1 MFSEFRSRYPTGCL
15 ISEFVTVDRAQ
26 YIVRV
31 LVVVDGVTLSAALAA
46 ASSVEEAEEK
56 ARMRA
61 LAVLPVSAS
70 FAAKAVPSEVVAGFT
85 PKLEVVSPTVTST
98 QTEPIL
104 PPKPV
109 SYSTSW
115 ESPTSISSSMPVDD
129 WLSQTPEG
137 FSTPTNVLDIPAQV
151 FEGGNDEPVDSGFS
165 ATEPVEETLPSEVE
179 TFQKPTQSNK
189 KEIFEQL
196 IKLIGKEIRR
206 LGWSSQQ
213 GKEYLMETFNK
224 PSSKDL
230 DENELL
236 SFHLYLESLPDP
248 EK

>member
-1 MFSEFRSRYPTGCL
+1 MMFSEFRSRYPTGCL

-31 LVVVDGVTLSAALAA
+31 LVVVDGMTLSAALAA

-70 FAAKAVPSEVVAGFT
+70 FAAKAVPSEVVAGFA
-85 PKLEVVSPTVTST
+85 PKPELVSPTAPITK
-98 QTEPIL
+98 TEPIL
-104 PPKPV
+104 PAGPM
-109 SYSTSW
+109 SYPTSW
-115 ESPTSISSSMPVDD
+115 ESSTPVSSSVPVDD
-129 WLSQTPEG
+129 WLSQTPES
-137 FSTPTNVLDIPAQV
+137 FSTPTNVLDIPPEV
-151 FEGGNDEPVDSGFS
+151 FDRGDLEPVYSGFS
-165 ATEPVEETLPSEVE
+165 ATESVQEKPPIETSLSPS
-179 TFQKPTQSNK
+179 QSNK
-189 KEIFEQL
+189 KEISEQL

-213 GKEYLMETFNK
+213 GKEYLMQTFNK

-236 SFHLYLESLPDP
+236 SFHLYLESLGDP